1 MDELHRAVRQAT
13 LNIVQAEGVRGLIG
27 KGDGT
32 VGYVDDA
39 GTAHGDL
46 CWARVG
52 LQNPATEAVI
62 RCVDVP
68 QQYNLPVI
76 IADRGGVLTAI
87 RVDTLRAYSW
97 SDGQFVNIMPH
108 AWTHGRYGPDAVY
121 IMGLQFLPFAC
132 HPAIPPDL
140 TVVVEGGFYRYGG
153 TFTAFETTTSDSLSA
168 YVPASSSY
176 SHFVL
181 MCLDRSTN
189 ALAIVDGTDLSG
201 NAKAVPTASEIEA
214 LTVPDAYWPLAA
226 IRLYNGQTEILP
238 RDICTD
244 LRLWGGELTTPDGAT
259 GVGGPSGGS
268 TDHAIARWD
277 GTGGD
282 LLQDSYPTIDD
293 SGNVDLQG
301 AELRDYRDQVIAANS
316 GAAYEIDWSAA
327 GVVELTLTDSPTLTF
342 ANLAAGRAI
351 TLILIQDGTGSRT
364 VTWPAS
370 VDWPSTT
377 APTLSSGAN
386 DVDVITMIVRNDG
399 TTVLGFEAGLDMG

>member
-1 MDELHRAVRQAT
+1 MDELHRAMRQAT

-97 SDGQFVNIMPH
+97 SDGRFVSTMPH

-121 IMGLQFLPFAC
+121 VTGLQFLPFGC

-153 TFTAFETTTSDSLSA
+153 TFTAFATATSDSLSA
-168 YVPASSSY
+168 YRPESTSSS
-176 SHFVL
+176 HFLL
-181 MCLDRSTN
+181 MCLDRSTGT
-189 ALAIVDGTDLSG
+189 LAVVDGTDLPG
-201 NAKAVPTASEIEA
+201 NAKAVPTQAEIEA

-244 LRLWGGELTTPDGAT
+244 LRLWGGEDRIETWLGGYARGYIIRGGASDWEAYDANGDGYILVGDGTDIASVPVSGDMALLST
-259 GVGGPSGGS
+259 GAAEVVAIRGYGIQ
-268 TDHAIARWD
+268 DHAPED
-277 GTGGD
+277 TE
-282 LLQDSYPTIDD
+282 
-293 SGNVDLQG
+293 V
-301 AELRDYRDQVIAANS
+301 LR
-316 GAAYEIDWSAA
+316 WSAA
-327 GVVELTLTDSPTLTF
+327 NNRWEPGAAATNSYYAPLTDGNVADPQLVFT
-342 ANLAAGRAI
+342 AAA
-351 TLILIQDGTGSRT
+351 
-364 VTWPAS
+364 
-370 VDWPSTT
+370 
-377 APTLSSGAN
+377 
-386 DVDVITMIVRNDG
+386 DVIMVE
-399 TTVLGFEAGLDMG
+399 VLL